1 MMNERQF
8 SCDELCYLSRYEE
21 NEDYEENE
29 LRSTPDRL
37 NKNKR

>member
-21 NEDYEENE
+21 NEDYAQEIRKLKKGN
-29 LRSTPDRL
+29 RC
-37 NKNKR
+37 NC